1 MKKGIDVSYCQ
12 DGMDFNAAA
21 AAGATFCIVRAGR
34 LGDSGARY
42 LDTSFIS
49 NINGAIAAGM
59 KVGLYFYTKAMTVEQ
74 AAGDAA
80 FMAAVIEEYC
90 RGTDLAAGV
99 WYDVE
104 DGETTGTCD
113 NETITAI
120 CSRFICEMN
129 DAGIKN
135 VGIYSFYD
143 WLANRIDT
151 DELADYVPYWPASR
165 RVNYFAAEN
174 PGKIVPIWQ
183 CANNWTDDVNSRKEI
198 VYDGNI
204 MYEDGDDPAAPMEG

>member
-1 MKKGIDVSYCQ
+1 
-12 DGMDFNAAA
+12 
-21 AAGATFCIVRAGR
+21 
-34 LGDSGARY
+34 
-42 LDTSFIS
+42 
-49 NINGAIAAGM
+49 
-59 KVGLYFYTKAMTVEQ
+59 
-74 AAGDAA
+74 
-80 FMAAVIEEYC
+80 
-90 RGTDLAAGV
+90 
-99 WYDVE
+99 
-104 DGETTGTCD
+104 
-113 NETITAI
+113 
-120 CSRFICEMN
+120 MN

-198 VYDGNI
+198 VYDGNV
-204 MYEDGDDPAAPMEG
+204 MYEDGDDPAAPVEG